1 MGETAVNLFAVS
13 FVPAILCAKGGFY
26 FSAAKFY
33 DSRNDEDITA
43 LKMLEDSAVRSIKF
57 TVLSGVFGF
66 FWIVSIPGLIIYAI
80 RTTTDTTNADT
91 LSDDEELD

>member
-1 MGETAVNLFAVS
+1 MGEIGVNLFAAS

-26 FSAAKFY
+26 FSIAYSAAKIY
-33 DSRNDEDITA
+33 DCRNDEDVTA
-43 LKMLEDSAVRSIKF
+43 LKMLEDSSLRLIKF

-80 RTTTDTTNADT
+80 RTTT
-91 LSDDEELD
+91 